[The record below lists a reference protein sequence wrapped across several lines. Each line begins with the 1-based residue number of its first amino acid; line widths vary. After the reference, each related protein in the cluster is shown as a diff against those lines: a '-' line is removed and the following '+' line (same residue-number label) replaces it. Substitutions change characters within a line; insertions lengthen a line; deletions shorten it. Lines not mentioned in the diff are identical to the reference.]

1 MINTIEKYLNRF
13 SKPSNS
19 FHLDKSIRDS
29 WSMPKAKNK

>member
-19 FHLDKSIRDS
+19 FHVEKTVRDS
-29 WSMPKAKNK
+29 WSMQKSKK